1 MAAVE
6 MDFLKPTMKIE
17 KAISLMQDKSTSSM
31 IQRHHN
37 AINKLS
43 LIYRDGYYLKDL
55 SKLREL
61 ITLII
66 ERIPGYP
73 SYEPSLIKLLTI
85 FSEPFIMERSSD
97 ENTYTTSVID
107 ILLLLGK
114 VSIKSSDDVVF
125 VIAQA
130 LSQFCKGRT
139 KDYCKEYQGTSQS
152 YNSSL
157 VERSTVASYLTM
169 SLQVKRN
176 IKTQIAVM
184 ETLLYLSHSDVN
196 CNHILAVKG
205 ASLICENHLSLCVAA
220 NTDDSQLLHLAI
232 EVTWNLLEYGSQL
245 QISEQLSSYECIQ
258 ILQSMFR
265 HFMLTST
272 SQQEKQLRN
281 DVAVIVTLVASR
293 CNDAPFVVSII

>member
-85 FSEPFIMERSSD
+85 FR
-97 ENTYTTSVID
+97 YV
-107 ILLLLGK
+107 
-114 VSIKSSDDVVF
+114 
-125 VIAQA
+125 
-130 LSQFCKGRT
+130 
-139 KDYCKEYQGTSQS
+139 
-152 YNSSL
+152 
-157 VERSTVASYLTM
+157 
-169 SLQVKRN
+169 
-176 IKTQIAVM
+176 
-184 ETLLYLSHSDVN
+184 
-196 CNHILAVKG
+196 
-205 ASLICENHLSLCVAA
+205 
-220 NTDDSQLLHLAI
+220 
-232 EVTWNLLEYGSQL
+232 
-245 QISEQLSSYECIQ
+245 
-258 ILQSMFR
+258 
-265 HFMLTST
+265 
-272 SQQEKQLRN
+272 
-281 DVAVIVTLVASR
+281 
-293 CNDAPFVVSII
+293 